1 MNTPIKDQNGQI
13 LRESEVAGN
22 AVLGSEVMSSAV
34 QTALSASDEST
45 FDESTFDHFS
55 DGTAR
60 SGMSDTNGME
70 NGPASSTLSDANRAF
85 VPQFDMNEIMNCMRC
100 GFCLPACPTFRETGK
115 EYASPRGRIA
125 LMKGIA
131 NGQIGITEEFEDN
144 MYLCLGC
151 RACESACPAGV
162 KYGRLVEGARE
173 AIEEAKSLGIIGARD
188 GEGSGGTGS
197 GGAAAGMSP
206 ATSGGGASGADNT
219 NGSVGAAEATASTS
233 SPPLSPAHTVKRSR
247 KEAFVRNLV
256 FRRIF
261 LYPSRVQTIGTLLWA
276 AQATGLQKMADKT
289 GLMRVLPRSMAEMQQ
304 AVPKVASPAARR
316 KRRAVVPADK
326 EAARDKTIRV
336 GMFKGCVMDV
346 MFFEANEAT
355 ARVLSKAGC
364 EVVFVEEQV
373 CCGALHAHSGEQWG
387 AIDLAK
393 RNIAAFEN
401 AGVDYIVNNAGG
413 CGAALREYAHWF
425 EHDEAWSERAKAFVA
440 KLKDANE
447 LLAELPPLQFSK
459 EVHARV
465 TYQDSCHLRHG
476 QGIWKQPRHL
486 IRQIPGIEFAE
497 LPGADTCCGSAGI
510 YNITN
515 FDLSMKILDDKMDKV
530 ADTKA
535 NIIVTS
541 NPGCLLQ
548 MRQGIIRANLADH
561 VEAVHIME
569 LLDRAL

>member
-1 MNTPIKDQNGQI
+1 MTKELSNQAPVA
-13 LRESEVAGN
+13 ESAD
-22 AVLGSEVMSSAV
+22 S
-34 QTALSASDEST
+34 
-45 FDESTFDHFS
+45 
-55 DGTAR
+55 
-60 SGMSDTNGME
+60 
-70 NGPASSTLSDANRAF
+70 F

-131 NGQIGITEEFEDN
+131 TGQLAIDQDFEDN

-162 KYGRLVEGARE
+162 KYGRLVENARD
-173 AIEEAKSLGIIGARD
+173 AIETVKSMNASKTTDTQSDQTSVATAQG
-188 GEGSGGTGS
+188 GSLQVAADAITAN
-197 GGAAAGMSP
+197 GAATG
-206 ATSGGGASGADNT
+206 TL
-219 NGSVGAAEATASTS
+219 
-233 SPPLSPAHTVKRSR
+233 PLKHTVKRTA
-247 KEAFVRNLV
+247 KESFVRNLV

-261 LYPSRVQTIGTLLWA
+261 LYPSRIEKMGTVLWA
-276 AQATGLQKMADKT
+276 AQTLGLQKLADKT
-289 GLMRVLPRSMAEMQQ
+289 GLMRILPRSMAEMQK

-316 KRRAVVPADK
+316 KRRTVVPPSG
-326 EAARDKTIRV
+326 AASAAGVMQTAGGGAANRTRVASAATGVVTAGAATSVPAGASTGASMDGSIGSKTIRV

-364 EVVFVEEQV
+364 EVVFVEDQA

-387 AIDLAK
+387 ALDLAK
-393 RNIAAFEN
+393 RNIAAFEK
-401 AGVDYIVNNAGG
+401 AGIDYVVNNAGG
-413 CGAALREYAHWF
+413 CGAALREYGHWF
-425 EHDEAWSERAKAFVA
+425 EGDPEWSERAKAFVA
-440 KLKDANE
+440 KLMDANE
-447 LLAELPPLQFSK
+447 LLAKLPEISFTK

-476 QGIWKQPRHL
+476 QGIWKQPREL
-486 IRQIPGIEFAE
+486 IRQLPGVEYVE
-497 LPGADTCCGSAGI
+497 LPGADQCCGSAGI

-515 FDLSMKILDDKMDKV
+515 FDLSMKILDDKMGKV
-530 ADTKA
+530 VDTKA
-535 NIIVTS
+535 NVIVTS

-548 MRQGIIRANLADH
+548 MRQGIIRAGLSDH